1 MGFLDEAD
9 SVLASASVTTN
20 VPSHVWSIHRNDFN
34 RFLASHP
41 VAGCE
46 ILKELLVLA
55 GRRARKGNERL
66 ASEA

>member
-1 MGFLDEAD
+1 
-9 SVLASASVTTN
+9 
-20 VPSHVWSIHRNDFN
+20 
-34 RFLASHP
+34 

-66 ASEA
+66 TGEG